1 MKSIKVNFILKT
13 PQSVEDREKLLF
25 VIVHDKGTLRN
36 AVVLQ
41 WQ

>member
-1 MKSIKVNFILKT
+1 MKSIKVNFILKI
-13 PQSVEDREKLLF
+13 PESVEDREKLLF